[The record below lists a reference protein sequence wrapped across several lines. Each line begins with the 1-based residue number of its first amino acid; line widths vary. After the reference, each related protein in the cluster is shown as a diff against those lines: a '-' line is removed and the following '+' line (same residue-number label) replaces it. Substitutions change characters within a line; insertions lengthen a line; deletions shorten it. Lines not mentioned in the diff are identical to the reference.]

1 MSPPPETIVATAT
14 PPGRGGLA
22 VVRVSGSL
30 SRRIALAILGLSPE
44 PRVATY
50 RRFLDA
56 GGEAIDQGIALLFAG
71 PNSFTGED
79 VLELH
84 GHGGPVVVDLIVRRV
99 LECGARL
106 ARPGEFTERAFLN
119 DRIDLAQ
126 AEAVAD
132 LIDSATAAAARAA
145 MRSLRGEFSD
155 EVRSLTEALI
165 ELRMFVEAAID
176 FPEEEI
182 DFLSAGELA
191 ERLTRVFAAFDA
203 LEAQAR
209 QGRLLRDGM
218 VVVIAGRPNAGKS
231 SLMNRLA
238 GYDAA
243 IVTPEP
249 GTTRDVL
256 RERIEIDGMPVSVI
270 DTAGLRESREVV
282 EAEGV
287 RRARVEMT
295 RADRI
300 LFVVDVTAASDA
312 DAVAVERQRL
322 PPGIG
327 VTRLHNKIDLVAGLG
342 ARMIERADGSADVW
356 LSAVSGQGIDL
367 LRRHLKSCMGYEPAT
382 SGTISA
388 RRRHLDALARARRHL
403 EEARRQLTE
412 RRAGELVAEELR
424 AAQSAL
430 GEITGEFTNEDL
442 LARIFS
448 SFCIGK

>member
-1 MSPPPETIVATAT
+1 
-14 PPGRGGLA
+14 
-22 VVRVSGSL
+22 VRVSGSL